1 MNNEVF
7 DTAFF
12 GYKNLPDSIEL
23 ENRKLIPIKTL
34 KGSAM
39 FIRQICK
46 IVGIQ
51 VYRPVKGLYC
61 IEESDC
67 KFFNYLC
74 ELNYSFWYKKDFI
87 NHYNNFISS

>member
-34 KGSAM
+34 KKSLLN
-39 FIRQICK
+39 F
-46 IVGIQ
+46 
-51 VYRPVKGLYC
+51 L
-61 IEESDC
+61 SD
-67 KFFNYLC
+67 
-74 ELNYSFWYKKDFI
+74 D
-87 NHYNNFISS
+87 